1 MADIRSKVVSSTN
14 QLKEQL
20 LEAVE
25 RLQSSN
31 VREKVSRKLPYR
43 RSKISVSRS

>member
-25 RLQSSN
+25 SLQSSN
-31 VREKVSRKLPYR
+31 VREKVSMET
-43 RSKISVSRS
+43 SI

>member
-25 RLQSSN
+25 RLQSMETS
-31 VREKVSRKLPYR
+31 
-43 RSKISVSRS
+43 I